1 MKKPGCLLEVL
12 LRMWRLYVKPFG
24 DNKYQGIRSM
34 YQERVLLLILLRM
47 AGTRRKVGG
56 GHDGRGG

>member
-1 MKKPGCLLEVL
+1 
-12 LRMWRLYVKPFG
+12 MWRLYVKPFG